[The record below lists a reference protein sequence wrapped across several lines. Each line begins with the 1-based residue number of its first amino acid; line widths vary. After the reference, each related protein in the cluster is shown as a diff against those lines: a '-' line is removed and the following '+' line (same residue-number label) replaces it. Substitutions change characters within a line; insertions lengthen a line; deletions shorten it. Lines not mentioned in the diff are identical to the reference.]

1 MFDLDLDNGVLDE
14 GPEDTRPAWAKRLQ
28 GYSQNWEQIDKIKG
42 IVGEI
47 PDNANIDIKTRK
59 TRIGD
64 KSYVVD
70 VYLDGECVGTYS
82 Y

>member
-1 MFDLDLDNGVLDE
+1 MFDLDNGVFESE
-14 GPEDTRPAWAKRLQ
+14 GRQDNRPMWAKQLQ

-70 VYLDGECVGTYS
+70 VYLDCKYLGTYS